1 MIRAL
6 AISLALLACP
16 AAACVISEPP
26 TGWVDEPVRIASDC
40 SFERA
45 EKEHFNYLSGRTPLD
60 LKNGRVGQRWEHGT
74 LGCASGESLVVADC
88 FELEIVRIFGQPDP
102 VNPVMMGGGYVQNSV
117 DFLYPP
123 SGKVRLTPTTTVGD
137 LIVLAEAEGY
147 EYRTNVVGFA
157 KGLKPIN
164 RFDPFCG
171 CKLFYDG
178 SPGSMQ

>member
-1 MIRAL
+1 MIRAFGL
-6 AISLALLACP
+6 LLALWATPALACL
-16 AAACVISEPP
+16 VPP
-26 TGWVDEPVRIASDC
+26 PPEGWVDEPVRINADC
-40 SFERA
+40 SFDSAEEDHYSHLMGRA
-45 EKEHFNYLSGRTPLD
+45 PLD
-60 LKNGRVGQRWEHGT
+60 LKNGRVGQRWMHGA
-74 LGCASGESLVVADC
+74 GSCAQGESLVVADC

-102 VNPVMMGGGYVQNSV
+102 VDPMVMGGGYVENSV

-123 SGKVRLTPTTTVGD
+123 AGKVRLTPTTEVGD

-171 CKLFYDG
+171 CTLFYPA